1 MALAVSDLIVG
12 VSNDATN
19 FLNSAIGSKA
29 APRHVIMIVASIG
42 IILGSVFSSGMMEVA
57 RSGVFFPEQF
67 NFNDI
72 MMLFLAVMFT
82 DVILLDMFNTFGLP
96 TSTTVSL
103 VFELLGS
110 AVAVAAVNIWDAT
123 GPDSLTEYINAGKA
137 LTIISGIL
145 LSVVLA
151 FTVGAF
157 VMFFSRMIFSFS
169 YIKAYKNFGALW
181 CGFAFTAITYFA
193 VFKGLKDTT
202 VLSENMKLFMNTN
215 TMTLIG
221 GSFVFWTFV
230 MGLLQKLFKINILK
244 ITVLAG
250 TFSLALAFAG
260 NDLVNFIGVS
270 MAGLSSYDIAS
281 AHVAGGGDLETL
293 KMGALA
299 SKVQVNFLYLL
310 AAGLI
315 MIATLWLSKKA
326 RSVSE
331 TELNLSKQNEGMERF
346 GSTPVSRTI
355 VRSAMNFTKR
365 YEKFAPKPV
374 QKFIGKRFAPSA
386 IPIENGAT
394 FDLVRATVNLTTA
407 SILIAMATSMK
418 LPLSTTYVTFMVA
431 MGTSLADKAWGRE
444 SAVYRITGVLTVIS
458 GWFLTAF
465 IAFSVAFLVA
475 MALMYTGQWGVY
487 GFTILCAFI
496 IIQSKILYAKK
507 RKKIDA
513 AEKTNVEEEN
523 GVSVSE
529 IMSTQICNS
538 MLKITDIYN
547 QTLSGLFNE
556 DRKLLKKMDNEAL
569 EMYENAHNRKHKI
582 LPVLKQLEE
591 QHIET
596 GHYFVQ
602 VVDYLNET
610 SKALMHITGPSF
622 KHIDNNH
629 EGLGKEQIEDLRK
642 IGKHVDSVYKRIN
655 EMLTSCD
662 FTQIDS
668 TLQKRD
674 ELFEVLAE
682 AIKRQ
687 VKRVMDNN
695 SSTRSSMLYL
705 EIINETKNMVLQ
717 SRNLLKSQKGFITKQ
732 K

>member
-1 MALAVSDLIVG
+1 ML
-12 VSNDATN
+12 
-19 FLNSAIGSKA
+19 
-29 APRHVIMIVASIG
+29 
-42 IILGSVFSSGMMEVA
+42 ILGA
-57 RSGVFFPEQF
+57 
-67 NFNDI
+67 
-72 MMLFLAVMFT
+72 
-82 DVILLDMFNTFGLP
+82 
-96 TSTTVSL
+96 
-103 VFELLGS
+103 
-110 AVAVAAVNIWDAT
+110 
-123 GPDSLTEYINAGKA
+123 
-137 LTIISGIL
+137 
-145 LSVVLA
+145 
-151 FTVGAF
+151 
-157 VMFFSRMIFSFS
+157 
-169 YIKAYKNFGALW
+169 
-181 CGFAFTAITYFA
+181 
-193 VFKGLKDTT
+193 
-202 VLSENMKLFMNTN
+202 
-215 TMTLIG
+215 
-221 GSFVFWTFV
+221 FVFWTIT
-230 MGLLQKLFKINILK
+230 MGFLQKLFKINILK

-281 AHVAGGGDLETL
+281 AHVNAGGDLETL

-299 SKVQVNFLYLL
+299 AKVEVNFLYLL

-315 MIATLWLSKKA
+315 MIATLWFSKKA

-355 VRSAMNFTKR
+355 VRSAMNFNKR
-365 YEKFAPKPV
+365 FEKFTPKPI
-374 QKFIGKRFAPSA
+374 QNFIAKRFEPSTL
-386 IPIENGAT
+386 PIENGAT

-407 SILIAMATSMK
+407 SILIAVATSFK

-475 MALMYTGQWGVY
+475 LALMYTGQWGVY
-487 GFTILCAFI
+487 GFTLLCAFI
-496 IIQSKILYAKK
+496 IIQSKILYSKK
-507 RKKIDA
+507 RKKIEA
-513 AEKTNVEEEN
+513 SEKSVNDDETDGNV
-523 GVSVSE
+523 SK
-529 IMSTQICNS
+529 IMSKQVCNS
-538 MLKITDIYN
+538 MIQITDIYN
-547 QTLSGLFNE
+547 QTLNGLFNE
-556 DRKLLKKMDNEAL
+556 DRKLLRKMDNKAI
-569 EMYENAHNRKHKI
+569 EMYNDAHNRKDKI
-582 LPVLKQLEE
+582 LPILKQLEQ
-591 QHIET
+591 QHVET

-602 VVDYLNET
+602 VADYLNET

-655 EMLTSCD
+655 EMLTTSN
-662 FTQIDS
+662 FTQIDT

-682 AIKRQ
+682 ATKRQ

-705 EIINETKNMVLQ
+705 EIINETKTMVLQ
-717 SRNLLKSQKGFITKQ
+717 SRNLLKSQKDFITKQ
-732 K
+732 Q